1 MPPHN
6 ALYHPKFS
14 SPRQLTK
21 ALLNADASAAIDV
34 MSAAASRQLDEVAID
49 VANEVVPAWSS
60 PGRRNRGQDVVACYT
75 LCATTFYTYIK
86 CLYYGANKKKI
97 VFLIVN

>member
-14 SPRQLTK
+14 CPRQLTK

-75 LCATTFYTYIK
+75 LCATTFYTYMK
-86 CLYYGANKKKI
+86 YLHYGPNHKK
-97 VFLIVN
+97 VLIYFKL